1 MAQNRQV
8 PIVSFGAGGAVMALP
23 LLHGAGG
30 PLDELISL
38 GVLVVLMVVASVVFI
53 LSGRK
58 KK

>member
-1 MAQNRQV
+1 
-8 PIVSFGAGGAVMALP
+8 MALP

-30 PLDELISL
+30 PLDALISL